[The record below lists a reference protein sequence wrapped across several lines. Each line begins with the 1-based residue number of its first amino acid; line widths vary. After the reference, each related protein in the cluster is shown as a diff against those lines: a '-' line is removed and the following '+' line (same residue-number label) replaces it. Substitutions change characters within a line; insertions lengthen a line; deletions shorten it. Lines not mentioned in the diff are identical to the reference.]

1 MEKLYKYDREILDYI
16 EINKPKYLL
25 KYIGVTLG
33 IVLSIGIFSSFRYM
47 EKQKIEYIHSEEVIN
62 LITNE
67 SFSKSKFIE
76 EVVHSGFKY
85 PEIIIAQAYIESEHF
100 RSPVWKENNNMLGM
114 RLAQSRFTLATGE
127 NLKHAVFKNW
137 KDCVKD
143 RLIYEALYLN
153 KINKEQYYQYL
164 DKIYARAGSTKYSNL
179 IKQIIKQY
187 KLDDKVQID

>member
-1 MEKLYKYDREILDYI
+1 MERLYKFDREILDYI
-16 EINKPKYLL
+16 PINKPKYLL
-25 KYIGVTLG
+25 KYIGITLG

-47 EKQKIEYIHSEEVIN
+47 EKQKTEYIHSEEVIN

-67 SFSKSKFIE
+67 SFSKDGFIK

-85 PEIIIAQAYIESEHF
+85 PDIIIAQAYIESEHF

-153 KINKEQYYQYL
+153 KINKEQYYHYL
-164 DKIYARAGSTKYSNL
+164 DKIYARSGGSSYSDL
-179 IKQIIKQY
+179 IKQVIKQY
-187 KLDDKVQID
+187 KLNEKVQAY